1 MYICNIKALVYINND
16 MFILKIYVYI
26 YIHIIFTQMKLL
38 PSNTGR
44 CIYICMKQVKSGLK
58 QVYIYIY
65 VQHHTTFFLSRS
77 ALCQGLIHAPQKTKS
92 IP

>member
-65 VQHHTTFFLSRS
+65 MCSTIQPSSFPEVHF
-77 ALCQGLIHAPQKTKS
+77 AKG
-92 IP
+92 

>member
-26 YIHIIFTQMKLL
+26 HIIFTQMKLL

-44 CIYICMKQVKSGLK
+44 CIYIYMHETSK
-58 QVYIYIY
+58 I
-65 VQHHTTFFLSRS
+65 R
-77 ALCQGLIHAPQKTKS
+77 A
-92 IP
+92 